1 MVTAMTLTTPLT
13 ELLDIRHPVLL
24 APMEKVSGGALAA
37 AVSNAGGL
45 GLIGGGYGDADWL
58 EAEFARAGAA
68 RVGVGFITWS
78 LARQPALL
86 DLALS
91 HQPAAV
97 MLSFGDPNPFASA
110 IKDAGAKLILQV
122 QSLAQARAAAE
133 AGADV
138 IVAQGAEAGGHAAA
152 RGAMSL
158 VPAVVDAVSVPVAAA
173 GGIADGRGLAA
184 ALMLGAAGA
193 LIGTR
198 FFATDEALGHAN
210 AKARLLSAG
219 GDDTLPTS
227 VFDRMRGRDWPAGY
241 LGRAIANDFTRRWH
255 GREDDLERAM
265 ADERPRFGQ
274 AMADGDTDTGV
285 VFAGEGLDLIQS
297 VEPAAAVLDSLVQ
310 EAARSLAN
318 PAGPRGAAK

>member
-45 GLIGGGYGDADWL
+45 GLIGGGYGDAEWL

-86 DLALS
+86 DLALE
-91 HQPAAV
+91 HRPAAV

-122 QSLAQARAAAE
+122 QSLAQARAAAQ
-133 AGADV
+133 AGADAV
-138 IVAQGAEAGGHAAA
+138 VAQGAEAGGHGAA

-158 VPAVVDAVSVPVAAA
+158 VPAVVDAVSVPVVAA

-184 ALMLGAAGA
+184 ALVLGAAGA

-210 AKARLLSAG
+210 AKARLLEAG

-227 VFDRMRGRDWPAGY
+227 VFDRVRGRDWPAGY
-241 LGRAIANDFTRRWH
+241 RGRAIANDFTRRWH
-255 GREDDLERAM
+255 GHEADLERAM
-265 ADERPRFGQ
+265 DRERPRFGQ

-297 VEPAAAVLDSLVQ
+297 VEPAAAVLGRLVGEAEKSLS
-310 EAARSLAN
+310 A
-318 PAGPRGAAK
+318 PRVTAP

>member
-1 MVTAMTLTTPLT
+1 MTLTTPLT

-45 GLIGGGYGDADWL
+45 GLIGGGYGEAEWL
-58 EAEFARAGAA
+58 EAQFARAGAA

-122 QSLAQARAAAE
+122 QSLAQARAAV
-133 AGADV
+133 GADV

-152 RGAMSL
+152 RGTMSL
-158 VPAVVDAVSVPVAAA
+158 VPAVADAVSVPVVAA

-184 ALMLGAAGA
+184 ALVLGAAGA

-198 FFATDEALGHAN
+198 FFATDEARGHAN
-210 AKARLLSAG
+210 AKARVLSAG

-265 ADERPRFGQ
+265 DQERPRFGQ

-297 VEPAAAVLDSLVQ
+297 VEPAAAVLDRLVS
-310 EAARSLAN
+310 EAERVLGRGVQALA
-318 PAGPRGAAK
+318 AAT

>member
-13 ELLDIRHPVLL
+13 DLLDIRHPVLL

-86 DLALS
+86 DLALD
-91 HQPAAV
+91 HRPAAV
-97 MLSFGDPNPFASA
+97 MLSFGDPKPFASA

-133 AGADV
+133 AGADA
-138 IVAQGAEAGGHAAA
+138 IVAQGAEAGGHGAA
-152 RGAMSL
+152 RGTMSL
-158 VPAVVDAVSVPVAAA
+158 VPAVADATSVPVVAA

-198 FFATDEALGHAN
+198 FFATDEALGNPN
-210 AKARLLSAG
+210 AKARLLEAG

-227 VFDRMRGRDWPAGY
+227 VFDRVRGRDWPAGY
-241 LGRAIANDFTRRWH
+241 RGRAIANDFTRRWH
-255 GREDDLERAM
+255 GREDGLEA
-265 ADERPRFGQ
+265 ALDHERRRFER

-297 VEPAAAVLDSLVQ
+297 VQPAAAVLERLVSEAETSLS
-310 EAARSLAN
+310 A
-318 PAGPRGAAK
+318 PRVTAP

>member
-1 MVTAMTLTTPLT
+1 MTLTTPLT
-13 ELLDIRHPVLL
+13 ERLDIRHPVLL

-97 MLSFGDPNPFASA
+97 MLSFGDPNRFAAA
-110 IKDAGAKLILQV
+110 IKNAGATLILQV
-122 QSLAQARAAAE
+122 QCLAQARAAAD

-152 RGAMSL
+152 RGTMSL
-158 VPAVVDAVSVPVAAA
+158 VPAVADATSVPVVAA

-184 ALMLGAAGA
+184 ALVLGAAGA

-198 FFATDEALGHAN
+198 FFATDEALGNPN
-210 AKARLLSAG
+210 AKARLLEAG

-227 VFDRMRGRDWPAGY
+227 VFDRVRGRDWPAGY

-255 GREDDLERAM
+255 GREDGLEAAM
-265 ADERPRFGQ
+265 AAECPHFDR
-274 AMADGDTDTGV
+274 AMADGDMDTAV
-285 VFAGEGLDLIQS
+285 VFAGEGLDLIRS
-297 VEPAAAVLDSLVQ
+297 VEPAAAVLERLVS
-310 EAARSLAN
+310 EAERVLGRGVQA
-318 PAGPRGAAK
+318 PAAAT